1 MGLIQRRDPGDPAP
15 PYFYTKLRPE
25 GLTKIIWR
33 PPAPPP
39 SPLGNLT
46 KPGGTSVPPRR
57 SVLHP
62 KRWLLEEVTERLRS
76 SVILVCKEK

>member
-1 MGLIQRRDPGDPAP
+1 MADPEEGPGGPGPPLFLHQTEARRA
-15 PYFYTKLRPE
+15 E
-25 GLTKIIWR
+25 KIFWR

-39 SPLGNLT
+39 SPQGNLT

-62 KRWLLEEVTERLRS
+62 KRWLLEEVT
-76 SVILVCKEK
+76 VKEK